1 MSGFIDYELYDDL
14 ERLEGEGFFSDGMK
28 LTQMNMRSISELKR
42 LVRGMDD
49 REVYTI
55 IKAAVRYHFEMVQKT
70 LYELQRQEGERNE
83 DNQRV

>member
-14 ERLEGEGFFSDGMK
+14 ERLEEEGFFTEGTK

-42 LVRGMDD
+42 LVRGMDQ

-55 IKAAVRYHFEMVQKT
+55 IKAAVRYHFDVVQKT
-70 LYELQRQEGERNE
+70 LYELQRQEGEKDEN
-83 DNQRV
+83 NQCA